1 VKDYLMKLLLA
12 GFISLLAVSAMAQP
26 DNKPTNG
33 TELRSAQAEVSKPDN
48 VPAGGCMPIGLT
60 ARGDLV
66 FPMQCRELIE
76 RERGPVPE
84 QQLHLPEQRTQ
95 QEPSAKATPAER
107 DVAATGQT
115 PAGQIP
121 IGQAPGAQI
130 PSDQTQTGQLQ
141 AGEIL
146 TGLTHQRGHKKLS
159 RAERRAKQGLPP
171 EPAPQVTGSITR
183 N

>member
-1 VKDYLMKLLLA
+1 MKLLLA
-12 GFISLLAVSAMAQP
+12 GFISLLAASAMAQP
-26 DNKPTNG
+26 VNKPTNG

-48 VPAGGCMPIGLT
+48 VPVGGCMPIGLT

-84 QQLHLPEQRTQ
+84 QQLHAPLQSSR
-95 QEPSAKATPAER
+95 QEPSRATPAEK

-115 PAGQIP
+115 PASQIP
-121 IGQAPGAQI
+121 MGQAA
-130 PSDQTQTGQLQ
+130 SDQAQAGQLQ
-141 AGEIL
+141 AGEFL
-146 TGLTHQRGHKKLS
+146 TGQTQKRGHKRLS

-171 EPAPQVTGSITR
+171 EPAPQVTGSIVR

>member
-1 VKDYLMKLLLA
+1 MKRLLA
-12 GFISLLAVSAMAQP
+12 GFISLLAASAVAQP
-26 DNKPTNG
+26 VNKPTNG
-33 TELRSAQAEVSKPDN
+33 TELRSAQAEASKPDN
-48 VPAGGCMPIGLT
+48 VPVGGCMPIGLT

-84 QQLHLPEQRTQ
+84 QQLHVPLQSSR
-95 QEPSAKATPAER
+95 QEPQKATPAEK

-115 PAGQIP
+115 PASQIP
-121 IGQAPGAQI
+121 MGQAA
-130 PSDQTQTGQLQ
+130 SDQTQAGQLQ
-141 AGEIL
+141 AGEFL
-146 TGLTHQRGHKKLS
+146 TGQTQKRGHKRLS

-171 EPAPQVTGSITR
+171 EPAPQVTGSIVR

>member
-1 VKDYLMKLLLA
+1 MKLLLA
-12 GFISLLAVSAMAQP
+12 GFISLFAASAMAQP
-26 DNKPTNG
+26 VNRPTNV
-33 TELRSAQAEVSKPDN
+33 TELRGAQAEVSKPDN
-48 VPAGGCMPIGLT
+48 VPVGGCMPIGLT

-84 QQLHLPEQRTQ
+84 QQLQVPLQSSR
-95 QEPSAKATPAER
+95 QEPAKATPAEK

-115 PAGQIP
+115 PASQIP
-121 IGQAPGAQI
+121 IVQA
-130 PSDQTQTGQLQ
+130 PSDQAQAVHLQ
-141 AGEIL
+141 AGEFL
-146 TGLTHQRGHKKLS
+146 TGQTQKRGHKRLS

-171 EPAPQVTGSITR
+171 EPAPQVTGSIVR

>member
-1 VKDYLMKLLLA
+1 MKLLLA
-12 GFISLLAVSAMAQP
+12 GFISLLAASAAAQP
-26 DNKPTNG
+26 VNKPTNG

-48 VPAGGCMPIGLT
+48 VPVGGCMPIGLT

-84 QQLHLPEQRTQ
+84 QQLHVPLQSSR
-95 QEPSAKATPAER
+95 QEPAKATAAEK

-115 PAGQIP
+115 PASQVQI
-121 IGQAPGAQI
+121 GLAPA
-130 PSDQTQTGQLQ
+130 DQTQTGQLQ
-141 AGEIL
+141 AGEFL
-146 TGLTHQRGHKKLS
+146 MGQTQKRGRKKLS

-171 EPAPQVTGSITR
+171 ESAPQVTGSITR

>member
-1 VKDYLMKLLLA
+1 MKLLLA
-12 GFISLLAVSAMAQP
+12 GFISLLAASAMADP
-26 DNKPTNG
+26 VNKPTNG
-33 TELRSAQAEVSKPDN
+33 TELRSAQAEASKPDN
-48 VPAGGCMPIGLT
+48 VPVGGCMPIGLT

-84 QQLHLPEQRTQ
+84 QQLHVPLQSSR
-95 QEPSAKATPAER
+95 QEPAKATSAEK

-115 PAGQIP
+115 PASQIP
-121 IGQAPGAQI
+121 MGQTA
-130 PSDQTQTGQLQ
+130 SDQTQTGQLQ
-141 AGEIL
+141 AGEFL
-146 TGLTHQRGHKKLS
+146 TGQTQKRGHKRLS

-171 EPAPQVTGSITR
+171 EPAPQVTGRIVR

>member
-1 VKDYLMKLLLA
+1 MKLLLA
-12 GFISLLAVSAMAQP
+12 GFISLLAASAMADP
-26 DNKPTNG
+26 VNKPTNG

-48 VPAGGCMPIGLT
+48 VPVGGCMPIGLT

-84 QQLHLPEQRTQ
+84 QQLHVPLQSSR
-95 QEPSAKATPAER
+95 QEPAKATSAEK

-115 PAGQIP
+115 PASQIP
-121 IGQAPGAQI
+121 MGQTA
-130 PSDQTQTGQLQ
+130 SDQTQTGQLQ
-141 AGEIL
+141 AGEFL
-146 TGLTHQRGHKKLS
+146 TGQTQKRGHKRLS

-171 EPAPQVTGSITR
+171 EPAPQVTGRIVR

>member
-1 VKDYLMKLLLA
+1 MKLLLA
-12 GFISLLAVSAMAQP
+12 GFISLFAASAMAQP
-26 DNKPTNG
+26 VNRPTNV
-33 TELRSAQAEVSKPDN
+33 TELRGAQAEVSKPDN
-48 VPAGGCMPIGLT
+48 VPVGGCMPIGLT

-84 QQLHLPEQRTQ
+84 QQLHVPLQSSR
-95 QEPSAKATPAER
+95 QEPAKATPAEK

-115 PAGQIP
+115 PASQIP
-121 IGQAPGAQI
+121 IVQA
-130 PSDQTQTGQLQ
+130 PSDQAQAVHLQ
-141 AGEIL
+141 AGEFL
-146 TGLTHQRGHKKLS
+146 TGQTQKRGHKRLS

-171 EPAPQVTGSITR
+171 EPAPQVTGSIVR

>member
-1 VKDYLMKLLLA
+1 MKLLLA
-12 GFISLLAVSAMAQP
+12 GFISLVAASAVAQP
-26 DNKPTNG
+26 VNKPTNG
-33 TELRSAQAEVSKPDN
+33 MELRSAQAEVSKPDN

-84 QQLHLPEQRTQ
+84 QQLRIPEQRTQ
-95 QEPSAKATPAER
+95 QEPPAKATSAEK

-115 PAGQIP
+115 PARELP
-121 IGQAPGAQI
+121 IGQAPLAQT
-130 PSDQTQTGQLQ
+130 PSDQTQTSLLQ
-141 AGEIL
+141 TGELL
-146 TGLTHQRGHKKLS
+146 TGQIRQRGHKKLS
-159 RAERRAKQGLPP
+159 RAERRVKQGLPP
-171 EPAPQVTGSITR
+171 ESAPQVTGRIVR

>member
-1 VKDYLMKLLLA
+1 MKLLLA
-12 GFISLLAVSAMAQP
+12 GFISLFAASAMAQP
-26 DNKPTNG
+26 VNKPTNV

-48 VPAGGCMPIGLT
+48 VPVGGCMPIGLT

-84 QQLHLPEQRTQ
+84 QQLHVPLQSSR
-95 QEPSAKATPAER
+95 QEPAKATPAEK

-115 PAGQIP
+115 PASQIP
-121 IGQAPGAQI
+121 IVQA
-130 PSDQTQTGQLQ
+130 PSDQAQAVHLQ
-141 AGEIL
+141 AGEFL
-146 TGLTHQRGHKKLS
+146 TGQTQKRGHKRLS

-171 EPAPQVTGSITR
+171 EPAPQVTGSIVR

>member
-1 VKDYLMKLLLA
+1 MKLLLA
-12 GFISLLAVSAMAQP
+12 GFISLLATSAVAQP

-33 TELRSAQAEVSKPDN
+33 KEVRSAQAEVSKPDN

-60 ARGDLV
+60 AGGDLV

-84 QQLHLPEQRTQ
+84 QRLRIPEQRTQ
-95 QEPSAKATPAER
+95 QEPPAKAAPADK

-115 PAGQIP
+115 PASEMP
-121 IGQAPGAQI
+121 MGQAPAVQT
-130 PSDQTQTGQLQ
+130 PAVQTQPGQLQ
-141 AGEIL
+141 TGEIP
-146 TGLTHQRGHKKLS
+146 TGQIQRGRKKLS
-159 RAERRAKQGLPP
+159 RAEWRAKRGLPP
-171 EPAPQVTGSITR
+171 DSAPQVTSSITR

>member
-1 VKDYLMKLLLA
+1 MKLLLT
-12 GFISLLAVSAMAQP
+12 GFISLLAASAMAQP
-26 DNKPTNG
+26 VNKSTNG

-48 VPAGGCMPIGLT
+48 VPVGGCMPIGLT

-84 QQLHLPEQRTQ
+84 QQLHVPLQSSR
-95 QEPSAKATPAER
+95 QEPAKTTPAEK

-115 PAGQIP
+115 PASQIP
-121 IGQAPGAQI
+121 IGQAP
-130 PSDQTQTGQLQ
+130 SDQAQAGQLQ
-141 AGEIL
+141 AGEFL
-146 TGLTHQRGHKKLS
+146 TGQTQKRGHKRLS

-171 EPAPQVTGSITR
+171 EPAPQVTGSIVR

>member
-1 VKDYLMKLLLA
+1 MKLLLA
-12 GFISLLAVSAMAQP
+12 GFISLLAASAMAQP
-26 DNKPTNG
+26 VDKPTNG

-48 VPAGGCMPIGLT
+48 VPVGGCMPIGLT

-84 QQLHLPEQRTQ
+84 QQLGIPEQRTQ
-95 QEPSAKATPAER
+95 QEPPAKATQAEK

-115 PAGQIP
+115 PAREIP
-121 IGQAPGAQI
+121 TGQAPLAQT
-130 PSDQTQTGQLQ
+130 PSDLTQTGQLQ
-141 AGEIL
+141 TGEFL
-146 TGLTHQRGHKKLS
+146 TGQTQKRGHKKLS

>member
-1 VKDYLMKLLLA
+1 MRLLLA
-12 GFISLLAVSAMAQP
+12 GFISVLATAAFAQP
-26 DNKPTNG
+26 DNKPANAMD
-33 TELRSAQAEVSKPDN
+33 LRSAQADLQRSDG

-84 QQLHLPEQRTQ
+84 QQLHVPLQSSRQEQ
-95 QEPSAKATPAER
+95 PKATTAEK

-115 PAGQIP
+115 PASLIP
-121 IGQAPGAQI
+121 IGQAA
-130 PSDQTQTGQLQ
+130 SDQIQTGQLQ
-141 AGEIL
+141 ASEFL
-146 TGLTHQRGHKKLS
+146 TGQTQKRAHKRLS

-171 EPAPQVTGSITR
+171 EPAPQVTGSIVR

>member
-1 VKDYLMKLLLA
+1 MKLLLA
-12 GFISLLAVSAMAQP
+12 GFISLLAASAVAQSVTRP
-26 DNKPTNG
+26 NNG

-84 QQLHLPEQRTQ
+84 QALRMPQPRPQ
-95 QEPSAKATPAER
+95 QEPAAKPTPAER
-107 DVAATGQT
+107 DVAATGQI
-115 PAGQIP
+115 PAREIP
-121 IGQAPGAQI
+121 TGQAPLAQT

-141 AGEIL
+141 TSEIL
-146 TGLTHQRGHKKLS
+146 TGQIRQRGHKKLS
-159 RAERRAKQGLPP
+159 RAERRAKRGLPP
-171 EPAPQVTGSITR
+171 EPAPQVTGRIVR

>member
-1 VKDYLMKLLLA
+1 MKLLLA
-12 GFISLLAVSAMAQP
+12 GFISLLAASAVAQSVTRP
-26 DNKPTNG
+26 NNG

-84 QQLHLPEQRTQ
+84 QALRMPQPRPQ
-95 QEPSAKATPAER
+95 QEPAAKPTPAER
-107 DVAATGQT
+107 DVAATAQIPAREIPTGQT
-115 PAGQIP
+115 
-121 IGQAPGAQI
+121 

-141 AGEIL
+141 TGEIL
-146 TGLTHQRGHKKLS
+146 TGQIHQRGHKRLS

-171 EPAPQVTGSITR
+171 EPAPQVTGRIVR

>member
-1 VKDYLMKLLLA
+1 MKLLLA
-12 GFISLLAVSAMAQP
+12 GFISLFAASAMAQP
-26 DNKPTNG
+26 VNKPTNV
-33 TELRSAQAEVSKPDN
+33 TELRGAQAEVSKPDN
-48 VPAGGCMPIGLT
+48 VPVGGCMPIGLT

-84 QQLHLPEQRTQ
+84 QQLHVPLQSSR
-95 QEPSAKATPAER
+95 QEPAKATPAEK

-115 PAGQIP
+115 PASQIP
-121 IGQAPGAQI
+121 IVQA
-130 PSDQTQTGQLQ
+130 PSDQAQAVHLQ
-141 AGEIL
+141 AGEFL
-146 TGLTHQRGHKKLS
+146 TGQTQKRGHKRLS

-171 EPAPQVTGSITR
+171 EPAPQVTGSIVR

>member
-1 VKDYLMKLLLA
+1 MKLLLA
-12 GFISLLAVSAMAQP
+12 GFISLLAASAAAQP
-26 DNKPTNG
+26 VNKPPNG
-33 TELRSAQAEVSKPDN
+33 MELRSAQVEVSKPDN
-48 VPAGGCMPIGLT
+48 VPVGGCMPIGLT

-84 QQLHLPEQRTQ
+84 QELRMPQQRTQ
-95 QEPSAKATPAER
+95 QEPPAKPTSAEK

-115 PAGQIP
+115 SAREIP
-121 IGQAPGAQI
+121 TGQAPLVQT
-130 PSDQTQTGQLQ
+130 PSDQTQTSLLQ
-141 AGEIL
+141 TGELL
-146 TGLTHQRGHKKLS
+146 TGQVRQRGHKKLS

-171 EPAPQVTGSITR
+171 EPAPQVTGSIVR

>member
-1 VKDYLMKLLLA
+1 MKLLLA
-12 GFISLLAVSAMAQP
+12 GFISLLAASAMADP
-26 DNKPTNG
+26 VNKPTNG
-33 TELRSAQAEVSKPDN
+33 TELRSAQAEISKPDN
-48 VPAGGCMPIGLT
+48 VPVGGCMPIGLT

-84 QQLHLPEQRTQ
+84 QQLHVPLQSSR
-95 QEPSAKATPAER
+95 QEPARATSAEK

-115 PAGQIP
+115 PASQIP
-121 IGQAPGAQI
+121 MGQTA
-130 PSDQTQTGQLQ
+130 SDQTQTGQLQ
-141 AGEIL
+141 AGEFL
-146 TGLTHQRGHKKLS
+146 TGQTQKRAHKRLS

-171 EPAPQVTGSITR
+171 EPAPQVTGRIVR

>member
-1 VKDYLMKLLLA
+1 MKLLLA
-12 GFISLLAVSAMAQP
+12 GFISLFAASAMAQP
-26 DNKPTNG
+26 VNRPTNV
-33 TELRSAQAEVSKPDN
+33 TELRGAQAEVSKPDN
-48 VPAGGCMPIGLT
+48 VPVGGCMPIGLT

-84 QQLHLPEQRTQ
+84 QQLQPLQSSR
-95 QEPSAKATPAER
+95 QEPAKATPAEK

-115 PAGQIP
+115 PASQIP
-121 IGQAPGAQI
+121 IVQA
-130 PSDQTQTGQLQ
+130 PSDQAQAVHLQ
-141 AGEIL
+141 AGEFL
-146 TGLTHQRGHKKLS
+146 TGQTQKRGHKRLS

-171 EPAPQVTGSITR
+171 EPAPQVTGSIVR

>member
-1 VKDYLMKLLLA
+1 MKLLLA
-12 GFISLLAVSAMAQP
+12 GFISLLAASAMAQP
-26 DNKPTNG
+26 VNKPTNE
-33 TELRSAQAEVSKPDN
+33 TELRSVQAEVSKPDN
-48 VPAGGCMPIGLT
+48 VPVGGCMPIGLT

-84 QQLHLPEQRTQ
+84 QQLHVPLQSSR
-95 QEPSAKATPAER
+95 QEPAKATPAEK

-115 PAGQIP
+115 PASQIP
-121 IGQAPGAQI
+121 IVQA
-130 PSDQTQTGQLQ
+130 PSDQAQAIHLQ
-141 AGEIL
+141 AGEFL
-146 TGLTHQRGHKKLS
+146 TGQTQKRGHKRLS

-171 EPAPQVTGSITR
+171 EPAPQVTGSIVR

>member
-1 VKDYLMKLLLA
+1 MKLLLT
-12 GFISLLAVSAMAQP
+12 GFISLLAASAMAQP
-26 DNKPTNG
+26 VNKPTNG

-48 VPAGGCMPIGLT
+48 VPVGGCMPIGLT

-84 QQLHLPEQRTQ
+84 QQLHVPLQSSR
-95 QEPSAKATPAER
+95 QEPQKATPAEK

-115 PAGQIP
+115 PASQIP
-121 IGQAPGAQI
+121 MGQAV
-130 PSDQTQTGQLQ
+130 SDQTQAGQLQ
-141 AGEIL
+141 AGEFL
-146 TGLTHQRGHKKLS
+146 TGQTQKRGHKKLS

-171 EPAPQVTGSITR
+171 EPAPQVTGSIVR

>member
-1 VKDYLMKLLLA
+1 MKLLLA
-12 GFISLLAVSAMAQP
+12 GFISLFAASAMAQP
-26 DNKPTNG
+26 VNRPTNV
-33 TELRSAQAEVSKPDN
+33 TELRGAQAEVSKPDN
-48 VPAGGCMPIGLT
+48 VPVGGCMPIGLT

-84 QQLHLPEQRTQ
+84 QQLHVPLQSSR
-95 QEPSAKATPAER
+95 QEPAKATPAEK

-115 PAGQIP
+115 PASQIP
-121 IGQAPGAQI
+121 IVQA
-130 PSDQTQTGQLQ
+130 PSDQAQAIHLQ
-141 AGEIL
+141 AGEFL
-146 TGLTHQRGHKKLS
+146 TGQTQKRGHKRLS

-171 EPAPQVTGSITR
+171 EPAPQVTGSIVR

>member
-1 VKDYLMKLLLA
+1 MKLLLA
-12 GFISLLAVSAMAQP
+12 GFISLFAASAMAQP
-26 DNKPTNG
+26 VNKPTNV

-48 VPAGGCMPIGLT
+48 VPVGGCMPIGLT

-84 QQLHLPEQRTQ
+84 QQLHVPLQSSR
-95 QEPSAKATPAER
+95 QEPQKATPAEK

-115 PAGQIP
+115 PASQIP
-121 IGQAPGAQI
+121 MGQAP
-130 PSDQTQTGQLQ
+130 SDQAQAVHLQ
-141 AGEIL
+141 AGEFL
-146 TGLTHQRGHKKLS
+146 TSQTQKRGHKRLS

-171 EPAPQVTGSITR
+171 EPAPQVTGSIVR

>member
-1 VKDYLMKLLLA
+1 MKLLLA
-12 GFISLLAVSAMAQP
+12 GFISLFAASAMAQP
-26 DNKPTNG
+26 VNKPTNV
-33 TELRSAQAEVSKPDN
+33 TELRGAQAEVSKPDN
-48 VPAGGCMPIGLT
+48 VPVGGCMPIGLT

-84 QQLHLPEQRTQ
+84 QQLHVPLQSSRQEQPAR
-95 QEPSAKATPAER
+95 ATPAEK

-115 PAGQIP
+115 TASQIP
-121 IGQAPGAQI
+121 MGQAP
-130 PSDQTQTGQLQ
+130 SDQAQAVHLQ
-141 AGEIL
+141 AGEFL
-146 TGLTHQRGHKKLS
+146 TGQTQKRGHKRLS

-171 EPAPQVTGSITR
+171 EPAPQVTGSIVR